1 MAVRVVTDSTC
12 DLPAAL
18 VAELGIIVVP
28 LTVVFGDEALLD
40 GVEIDANA
48 FYERLRV
55 FPGVPRT
62 SQPSVD
68 RFDTAYRAL
77 AAEGAER
84 KSAEL

>member
-18 VAELGIIVVP
+18 VAEHGITVVP

-62 SQPSVD
+62 PAQK
-68 RFDTAYRAL
+68 TAKGNAFVAPIMIRV
-77 AAEGAER
+77 
-84 KSAEL
+84 